1 MNRTFDGLYP
11 LLKRG
16 FLFILPKVTI
26 WVIAFGKI
34 KRERKGIQ
42 MSDNRR
48 KVNGEQ
54 LVKLLN
60 YGFTRR
66 QCADFFNCTEM
77 VINTFVRK
85 EYGMT
90 FEQLK
95 AEHSAQLKANIMSNL
110 INLSETNATVAIFL
124 AKSVCGLNENFSAP
138 ANDDSEK
145 AFAGALRKASKR
157 ISDAKDMVSIP
168 DDDGS
173 GEDIL

>member
-1 MNRTFDGLYP
+1 M
-11 LLKRG
+11 
-16 FLFILPKVTI
+16 
-26 WVIAFGKI
+26 A
-34 KRERKGIQ
+34 
-42 MSDNRR
+42 SDRR

-60 YGFTRR
+60 CGFTRR

-124 AKSVCGLNENFSAP
+124 AKSVCGLNENYNAT
-138 ANDDSEK
+138 ANEDAET
-145 AFAGALRKASKR
+145 AFAGALKKASR
-157 ISDAKDMVSIP
+157 LIGGSKDLVSVP
-168 DDDGS
+168 DRLDDDG
-173 GEDIL
+173 GEG